1 MIFLF
6 DLDGVILDT
15 EQQYSYF
22 YNAFGEKYLGVKNF
36 GLTIKGQT
44 LVQILS
50 QHIPDSE
57 TEAILR
63 RELNEFE
70 LNMDYSFIP
79 GAYEF
84 LKKTKQAG
92 IPSAIV
98 TSSDNNKMQ
107 KLYAA
112 HPEFPSMVDAI
123 LTSEHFTKSKP
134 DPECFRKG
142 MEVLGGSPETAVVF
156 EDSLH
161 GLAAGRT
168 SGAFVVGLP
177 TSNPRE
183 VVAEL
188 CDMMIDN
195 FEGVEPQQLI
205 KLISQKQ

>member
-6 DLDGVILDT
+6 DLDGVLLDT

-22 YNAFGEKYLGVKNF
+22 YNAFGEKYLGLKDF

-50 QHIPDSE
+50 QHIPDAE
-57 TEAILR
+57 IEAILR

-70 LNMDYSFIP
+70 QNMDYSFIP

-84 LKKTKQAG
+84 LKKVKEDG
-92 IPSAIV
+92 VPSAIV
-98 TSSDNNKMQ
+98 TSSDDNKMQ

-112 HPEFPSMVDAI
+112 HPEFKSMVDII
-123 LTSEHFTKSKP
+123 LTSEYFTKSKP

-142 MEVLGGSPETAVVF
+142 MEILGGTPETSVVF

-161 GLAAGRT
+161 GLAAGRA

-183 VVAEL
+183 VVSGL

-195 FEGVEPQQLI
+195 FEGLDPQQLI
-205 KLISQKQ
+205 ELISQKL

>member
-6 DLDGVILDT
+6 DLDGVIIDT

-22 YNAFGEKYLGVKNF
+22 YNAFGEKYLGVKDF

-50 QHIPDSE
+50 QHIPDPE
-57 TEAILR
+57 IEAILR
-63 RELNEFE
+63 RELNKFE
-70 LNMDYSFIP
+70 LEMDYAFIP

-84 LKKTKQAG
+84 LKKVKEAG

-98 TSSDNNKMQ
+98 TSSDDSKMQ

-142 MEVLGGSPETAVVF
+142 MEVLGGSPQTSVVF

-161 GLAAGRT
+161 GLSAGRA

-177 TSNPRE
+177 TSNPKD
-183 VVAEL
+183 VVAGL

-195 FEGVEPQQLI
+195 FEGLDPQYLI
-205 KLISQKQ
+205 KLISQK

>member
-6 DLDGVILDT
+6 DLDGVIIDT

-22 YNAFGEKYLGVKNF
+22 YNAFGEKYLGVKDF

-50 QHIPDSE
+50 QHIPDPE
-57 TEAILR
+57 IEAILR
-63 RELNEFE
+63 RELNKFE
-70 LNMDYSFIP
+70 LEMDYAFIP

-84 LKKTKQAG
+84 LKKVKEAG

-98 TSSDNNKMQ
+98 TSSDDSKMQ

-142 MEVLGGSPETAVVF
+142 MEVLGGSPQTSVVF

-161 GLAAGRT
+161 GLSAGRA

-177 TSNPRE
+177 TSNPKE
-183 VVAEL
+183 VVAGL

-195 FEGVEPQQLI
+195 FEGLDPQYLI
-205 KLISQKQ
+205 KLISQK

>member
-15 EQQYSYF
+15 EHQYSYF
-22 YNAFGEKYLGVKNF
+22 YNAFGEKYLGMKDF
-36 GLTIKGQT
+36 GQTIKGQT

-50 QHIPDSE
+50 QHIPSGE
-57 TEAILR
+57 IEAILR

-70 LNMDYSFIP
+70 LNMDYSFSP
-79 GAYEF
+79 GAYGF
-84 LKKTKQAG
+84 LEKTRAAG

-98 TSSDNNKMQ
+98 TSSDDNKMQ

-112 HPEFPSMVDAI
+112 HPEFPSMVDTI

-142 MEVLGGSPETAVVF
+142 MEVLGGSPEATVVF

-161 GLAAGRT
+161 GLAAGRA

-183 VVAEL
+183 VVAGL
-188 CDMMIDN
+188 CDMMIDD
-195 FEGVEPQQLI
+195 FEELDPQQLI
-205 KLISQKQ
+205 QLISQKR

>member
-6 DLDGVILDT
+6 DLDGVIIDT

-22 YNAFGEKYLGVKNF
+22 YNAFGEKYLGVKDF

-50 QHIPDSE
+50 QHIPDPE
-57 TEAILR
+57 IEAILR
-63 RELNEFE
+63 RELNKFE
-70 LNMDYSFIP
+70 LEMDYAFIP

-84 LKKTKQAG
+84 LKKVKEAG
-92 IPSAIV
+92 VPSAIV
-98 TSSDNNKMQ
+98 TSSDDSKMQ

-112 HPEFPSMVDAI
+112 HPEFPSMADAI

-142 MEVLGGSPETAVVF
+142 MEVLGGSPQTSVVF

-161 GLAAGRT
+161 GLSAGRA
-168 SGAFVVGLP
+168 SGAFVVGFP
-177 TSNPRE
+177 TSNPKE
-183 VVAEL
+183 VVAGL

-195 FEGVEPQQLI
+195 FEGLDPQYLI
-205 KLISQKQ
+205 KLISQK